1 MSKLFA
7 KLIEPPRDHIPK
19 ERQLFSNADLK
30 SLIIPLIFEQILV
43 MLVGMADTMM
53 VSHAGEAAISGVSLV
68 DMINGVFLYVFNAL
82 ATGGTIVVSQYMGH
96 KDLESGKKSAS
107 QLVMISVVL
116 SFLFLGLMNIG
127 NRALLGLLFGS
138 IEADVMDAALTY
150 LIITAFSYPFM
161 AAYSAFAALFRA
173 MGNSK
178 ITMKV
183 SLGMNVINV
192 IGNAIGVFILE
203 AGAAG
208 VATASLIS
216 RIAAA
221 AVLFLMLLDEKRAIS
236 IKIRQI
242 FSWDGDLLRKILSI
256 AIPSGVESGMFQIC
270 RVVLTSVIATF
281 GTAQIAANGVAVSID
296 NINTIVNG
304 ALSLAIPTVIGRCV
318 GAGDYD
324 QATYYT
330 KKMMLIAQFGTLIV
344 NASVFISLPFVLN
357 LYALSDEARWYAG
370 VLVAI
375 HTTFTIFLGT
385 SSGPLPSALRAAGDA
400 KFTMKVA
407 VLGLVVGRLF
417 CSILFSVWL
426 DLGII
431 GMWLAMATHW
441 SFNSVFGYI
450 RFRNGKWKHKRIVG

>member
-116 SFLFLGLMNIG
+116 SFLFLGLMTIG

-192 IGNAIGVFILE
+192 IGTAIG
-203 AGAAG
+203 
-208 VATASLIS
+208 
-216 RIAAA
+216 
-221 AVLFLMLLDEKRAIS
+221 
-236 IKIRQI
+236 
-242 FSWDGDLLRKILSI
+242 
-256 AIPSGVESGMFQIC
+256 
-270 RVVLTSVIATF
+270 
-281 GTAQIAANGVAVSID
+281 
-296 NINTIVNG
+296 
-304 ALSLAIPTVIGRCV
+304 
-318 GAGDYD
+318 
-324 QATYYT
+324 
-330 KKMMLIAQFGTLIV
+330 
-344 NASVFISLPFVLN
+344 
-357 LYALSDEARWYAG
+357 
-370 VLVAI
+370 
-375 HTTFTIFLGT
+375 
-385 SSGPLPSALRAAGDA
+385 
-400 KFTMKVA
+400 
-407 VLGLVVGRLF
+407 
-417 CSILFSVWL
+417 
-426 DLGII
+426 
-431 GMWLAMATHW
+431 
-441 SFNSVFGYI
+441 
-450 RFRNGKWKHKRIVG
+450 